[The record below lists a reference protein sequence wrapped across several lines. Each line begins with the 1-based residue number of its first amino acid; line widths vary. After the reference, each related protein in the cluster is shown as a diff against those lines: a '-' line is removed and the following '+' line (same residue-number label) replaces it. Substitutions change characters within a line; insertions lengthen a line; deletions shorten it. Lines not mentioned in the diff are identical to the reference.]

1 MDRLAAF
8 ENVKKL
14 AKESK
19 VTSHEMAKKIA
30 AEAQKG
36 GNYDQKY
43 IGDIIYGDRDDLGN
57 GAEEGYNYLG
67 RGFIQITGKANYAEY
82 GKMLNIDLVG
92 DPKRAADPDVAAKV
106 AAEFWRVHGCN
117 ALADVDDVAA
127 ITLVITGD
135 RAHSH
140 DQFAVRRR
148 LAEAGRFIWLNAD
161 AIPLPANNPMPDRMP
176 GFPVTR
182 LRGGFGQVHLLVAA
196 PVGGGVVGLDD
207 ARHASGCDARGVGI
221 TLGLGSRRAGRGR
234 GDAVAHGG
242 QAIGTGRLDDRA
254 ELQERRAVVE
264 LDLPAVAADHPQRY
278 DMERHQPRYRQRQP
292 GAATRCRAP
301 GPTGRCWC

>member
-1 MDRLAAF
+1 MIGRRRQTPNGATRSQTPAGAAAPPAPLASQADKRRITPERLRKLSSLITLGAANAYAPVLEAARGLGEINTPDRVRHWVAQLTVESKYFTSLTESLVYRSDSAVDRLAAF

-14 AKESK
+14 AKEFE

-36 GNYDQKY
+36 GKYDQKY

-176 GFPVTR
+176 GSNHP
-182 LRGGFGQVHLLVAA
+182 AA
-196 PVGGGVVGLDD
+196 
-207 ARHASGCDARGVGI
+207 
-221 TLGLGSRRAGRGR
+221 RRVQGRS
-234 GDAVAHGG
+234 
-242 QAIGTGRLDDRA
+242 TFL
-254 ELQERRAVVE
+254 
-264 LDLPAVAADHPQRY
+264 
-278 DMERHQPRYRQRQP
+278 
-292 GAATRCRAP
+292 
-301 GPTGRCWC
+301 